1 MSKKQLEKHP
11 YGFEYTPLEDGRIT
25 VTELERLRYTKSE
38 PISFKGV
45 ERDLLDED
53 KTYDLYVEDFTQCIK
68 DGGKFYQ
75 IDMFGKTE
83 TVTKDELKQFIDE
96 YYQY

>member
-1 MSKKQLEKHP
+1 MEKQLENDVFK
-11 YGFEYTPLEDGRIT
+11 FEYIPLEDGRIS
-25 VTELERLRYTKSE
+25 VTELERLRYTKSK
-38 PISFKGV
+38 PLNFSG
-45 ERDLLDED
+45 ED
-53 KTYDLYVEDFTQCIK
+53 NDGYPLNIENFTQCIEE
-68 DGGKFYQ
+68 GGKFYQ